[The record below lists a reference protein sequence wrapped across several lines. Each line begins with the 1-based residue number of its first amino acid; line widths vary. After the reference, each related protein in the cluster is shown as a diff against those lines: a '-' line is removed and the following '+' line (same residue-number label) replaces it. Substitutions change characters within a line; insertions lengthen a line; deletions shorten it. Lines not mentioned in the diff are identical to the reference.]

1 MTVLMMIFSQQMT
14 LINIV
19 VLHCEFKS
27 WNILIEEVELE
38 SDAQTYEQPLLM
50 LYLTT
55 MDSEQMDLS
64 NVLND
69 ILQLCLYHRAHPDA
83 YFELLFYSL
92 L

>member
-19 VLHCEFKS
+19 VIHYEFKS

-69 ILQLCLYHRAHPDA
+69 LLQL
-83 YFELLFYSL
+83 
-92 L
+92 